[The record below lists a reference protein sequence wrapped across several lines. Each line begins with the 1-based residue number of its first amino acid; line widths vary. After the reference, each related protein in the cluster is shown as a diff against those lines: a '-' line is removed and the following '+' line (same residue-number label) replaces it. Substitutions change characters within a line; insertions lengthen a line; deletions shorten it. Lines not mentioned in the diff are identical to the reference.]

1 MYNHFCSWDPI
12 GPIGDIMNKKLT
24 TQQIVGTGLLLALEI
39 IFQVIGNYLQFGPVS
54 INLSL
59 VAIVLAAVL
68 YGPLSGAILGFFCGI
83 IILFSPSTIAIFMPV
98 SPFGTVVACL
108 LKTTL
113 AGLLAGFVYKA
124 LKNKNQLLGIILASI
139 LVPVINTGIF
149 SAICLIFF
157 RPILA
162 GGANDES
169 FASMMTFLI
178 VGFIGWN
185 FLLEL
190 GTTVVVSTILGLVLV
205 RRKAA

>member
-1 MYNHFCSWDPI
+1 M
-12 GPIGDIMNKKLT
+12 
-24 TQQIVGTGLLLALEI
+24 GTGLLLALEI

-59 VAIVLAAVL
+59 VAIVIAAVL
-68 YGPLSGAILGFFCGI
+68 YGPISGAILGFFCGI
-83 IILFSPSTIAIFMPV
+83 IILFSPSTLAIFMPV

-113 AGLLAGFVYKA
+113 AGLLAGFTFKIF
-124 LKNKNQLLGIILASI
+124 KNKNPLVGIIVCSV

-162 GGANDES
+162 GGAGDEA

-185 FLLEL
+185 FLIEIA
-190 GTTVVVSTILGLVLV
+190 TTVVISTILGLVIV
-205 RRKAA
+205 RRKVA

>member
-1 MYNHFCSWDPI
+1 
-12 GPIGDIMNKKLT
+12 MNKRIT

-39 IFQVIGNYLQFGPVS
+39 IFQVIGNYVQFGPVS

-83 IILFSPSTIAIFMPV
+83 IVLFSPSTLAIFMPI
-98 SPFGTVVACL
+98 SPIGTVLACL
-108 LKTTL
+108 FKTTL
-113 AGLLAGFVYKA
+113 AGLIAGYVYK
-124 LKNKNQLLGIILASI
+124 LFRNKNQIVGTVVASI

-149 SAICLIFF
+149 STICLIFF

-162 GGANDES
+162 SGAGNES
-169 FASMMTFLI
+169 FGSMMTFLI

-185 FLLEL
+185 FLIEL
-190 GTTVVVSTILGLVLV
+190 VTTIVVSTILALVLV
-205 RRKAA
+205 RRKVA

>member
-1 MYNHFCSWDPI
+1 
-12 GPIGDIMNKKLT
+12 MNKKIT

-83 IILFSPSTIAIFMPV
+83 IVLFSPSTIAVFMPV
-98 SPFGTVVACL
+98 SPIGTVVACL

-113 AGLLAGFVYKA
+113 AGLLAGIVFKA

-149 SAICLIFF
+149 SAICLLFF

-162 GGANDES
+162 GGAGDES
-169 FASMMTFLI
+169 FASMMTFLL

-185 FLLEL
+185 FLFEL
-190 GTTVVVSTILGLVLV
+190 GVTVVVSTILGLVLV

>member
-1 MYNHFCSWDPI
+1 
-12 GPIGDIMNKKLT
+12 MNKKIT

-98 SPFGTVVACL
+98 SPVGTVIACL

-113 AGLLAGFVYKA
+113 AGLAAGFIFKA

-139 LVPVINTGIF
+139 LVPIINTGVF
-149 SAICLIFF
+149 SAITLIFF

-162 GGANDES
+162 GGANDQS
-169 FASMMTFLI
+169 FAAMMTYLI

-185 FLLEL
+185 FLIEIA
-190 GTTVVVSTILGLVLV
+190 TTVVISTILGLVLV
-205 RRKAA
+205 RRKVA

>member
-1 MYNHFCSWDPI
+1 
-12 GPIGDIMNKKLT
+12 MNKKFT

-83 IILFSPSTIAIFMPV
+83 VILFSPSTLAIFMPV
-98 SPFGTVVACL
+98 SPIGTVVACL

-113 AGLLAGFVYKA
+113 AGLVAGYIFK
-124 LKNKNQLLGIILASI
+124 LFKNKNPLVGIILASI

-162 GGANDES
+162 GGAGDES
-169 FASMMTFLI
+169 FASMMTFLL

-185 FLLEL
+185 FLIEIA
-190 GTTVVVSTILGLVLV
+190 TTVVVSTILGIVFI
-205 RRKAA
+205 RRKAAQ

>member
-1 MYNHFCSWDPI
+1 
-12 GPIGDIMNKKLT
+12 MNKKLT

-68 YGPLSGAILGFFCGI
+68 YGPLSGAILGFFCFFFF
-83 IILFSPSTIAIFMPV
+83 LFSPSTLAIFMPV
-98 SPFGTVVACL
+98 SPIGTVVACL

-113 AGLLAGFVYKA
+113 AGLVAGYIFK
-124 LKNKNQLLGIILASI
+124 LFKNKNPVVGIVLASI

-162 GGANDES
+162 GGAGDES
-169 FASMMTFLI
+169 FASMMTFLL

-185 FLLEL
+185 FLIEIA
-190 GTTVVVSTILGLVLV
+190 TTVVVSTILGIVFI
-205 RRKAA
+205 RRKAAQ

>member
-1 MYNHFCSWDPI
+1 
-12 GPIGDIMNKKLT
+12 MNKKFT

-83 IILFSPSTIAIFMPV
+83 IVLFSPSTIALFMPV
-98 SPFGTVVACL
+98 SPIGTVIACL

-113 AGLLAGFVYKA
+113 AGLVAGFIFK
-124 LKNKNQLLGIILASI
+124 LFKNKNQLIGIILASI

-149 SAICLIFF
+149 STICLIFF

-162 GGANDES
+162 SGAGSDSFGG
-169 FASMMTFLI
+169 MMTFLL

-185 FLLEL
+185 FLVEL
-190 GTTVVVSTILGLVLV
+190 GTTVLVSTILGIVLV

>member
-1 MYNHFCSWDPI
+1 M
-12 GPIGDIMNKKLT
+12 KKTIT

-98 SPFGTVVACL
+98 SPVGTVIACL

-113 AGLLAGFVYKA
+113 AGLIAGFIFKA

-139 LVPVINTGIF
+139 LVPIINTGVF
-149 SAICLIFF
+149 SAITLIFF

-162 GGANDES
+162 GGANDQS
-169 FASMMTFLI
+169 FAGMMTYLI

-185 FLLEL
+185 FLIEIA
-190 GTTVVVSTILGLVLV
+190 TTVLISTILGLVLV
-205 RRKAA
+205 RRKVA

>member
-1 MYNHFCSWDPI
+1 
-12 GPIGDIMNKKLT
+12 MNKRIT

-83 IILFSPSTIAIFMPV
+83 IVLFSPSTIAIFMPV

-113 AGLLAGFVYKA
+113 AGLLAGFVFKA